1 MKILVVAAM
10 PSELKAIKEWIKSA
24 KLKTNLY
31 IEYLCCGI
39 GNYETISS
47 LEHYL
52 TQSSE
57 PTFIWNI
64 WVCGYRNQ
72 NKEKKSDPF
81 QVATVV
87 NIHTQKEMV
96 IPPFLQIAPMKNCF
110 CGENVVLK
118 KPDIQNKIWSIS
130 DEMYFDMES
139 RGIEF
144 VALKYKLPCLILK
157 IPFDFIGKRE
167 EVSEKNYKEFGG
179 KIGGLLKNQSYNKY
193 LKKILDWIKNSWLE
207 F

>member
-24 KLKTNLY
+24 KLKTNLN

-52 TQSSE
+52 AQNSE

-110 CGENVVLK
+110 CGENVVLE

-157 IPFDFIGKRE
+157 IPFDFIWE
-167 EVSEKNYKEFGG
+167 EKVVKEKCYKEISD
-179 KIGGLLKNQSYNKY
+179 KISEILKNLPYHNY
-193 LKKILDWIKNSWLE
+193 LKQILEWIDV
-207 F
+207 